1 MKKISSVVFLLALI
15 SCHPEKSTGP
25 FPVHFVADR
34 DLIIYEGAISLRGE
48 VLSIELG
55 LKAERTNENSFYRL
69 SALSS
74 EHNSYI
80 TGWAGNGTYTILSAN
95 DRERFIQL
103 HKVTY
108 SQFTGRGKMPRQET
122 MDLTFRISSDYELIL
137 VDDDFDEITPLQKLT
152 RRSNLFTVE
161 GYFTVSG
168 DTTDFFEQNTRE
180 YWPVSNLGFY
190 DEAVL
195 KYGELATE
203 KYEGIY
209 LRALAYSV
217 HNIAADGKEREA
229 LVFKKILKMGSDNL

>member
-1 MKKISSVVFLLALI
+1 LFFLLALI
-15 SCHPEKSTGP
+15 SCHPEKSTDP
-25 FPVHFVADR
+25 FPVHLVADR

-48 VLSIELG
+48 LLNIELS
-55 LKAERTNENSFYRL
+55 LKAESTNENSFYRL
-69 SALSS
+69 SAWSN

-80 TGWAGNGTYTILSAN
+80 MGWAGNGTYTILSAN
-95 DRERFIQL
+95 GQEHFIQL
-103 HKVTY
+103 HKVTH
-108 SQFTGRGKMPRQET
+108 SQFTGTGKMPKQET
-122 MDLTFRISSDYELIL
+122 MDLSFRISSDYELIFA
-137 VDDDFDEITPLQKLT
+137 DDDFDEITPLQKLT
-152 RRSNLFTVE
+152 RRSDLFTVE

-217 HNIAADGKEREA
+217 HNIGADGKERQA
-229 LVFKKILKMGSDNL
+229 LVLKRIYKMGSDNL